1 MGSQVHL
8 KFIKIHQA
16 QLLPMV
22 EMHTM
27 AHLAISSS
35 ANVLP
40 IARCRAV
47 GQKDAAAIQPTL
59 SLGRFLGQE
68 VPCPSIGPRETHNH
82 QGVGGKI
89 IDIVANEWDGLWLVF
104 FEQVFVVFS
113 PVTDG
118 HNSWSWRMWATRAET
133 TIHPA
138 LSDKAGWD
146 TGDLWWI
153 WTQEKV
159 RNTRY
164 DMVWP
169 ADLAFLSNEKPS
181 SGY

>member
-89 IDIVANEWDGLWLVF
+89 IDIVAKEWDGL
-104 FEQVFVVFS
+104 
-113 PVTDG
+113 
-118 HNSWSWRMWATRAET
+118 
-133 TIHPA
+133 
-138 LSDKAGWD
+138 
-146 TGDLWWI
+146 
-153 WTQEKV
+153 
-159 RNTRY
+159 
-164 DMVWP
+164 
-169 ADLAFLSNEKPS
+169 
-181 SGY
+181 